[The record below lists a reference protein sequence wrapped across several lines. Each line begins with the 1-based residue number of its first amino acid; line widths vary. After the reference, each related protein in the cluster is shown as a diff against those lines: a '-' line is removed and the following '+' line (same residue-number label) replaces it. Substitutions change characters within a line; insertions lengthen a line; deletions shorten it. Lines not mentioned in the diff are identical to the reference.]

1 MKVFDGKE
9 GWKGRTILNK
19 CYSDF
24 LQEFRSL
31 IKRKFT
37 SVLKKIRQPKK
48 NWHLNCL
55 IIFKWSFLFDFKSS
69 QFSHK
74 QLVLVTAPVSTGAYF
89 CAPCIPH
96 GPFLLFLFYF
106 FPITPKKDY
115 AHRYN
120 KSQGGADHICQD
132 IFHIKVA
139 AWYKI
144 FLHILHG
151 NSV

>member
-74 QLVLVTAPVSTGAYF
+74 QLVLVTAPVSTGAYLLKKVLPVLKRGTVIKTKRYPAV
-89 CAPCIPH
+89 APDTSATIS
-96 GPFLLFLFYF
+96 
-106 FPITPKKDY
+106 KK
-115 AHRYN
+115 
-120 KSQGGADHICQD
+120 S
-132 IFHIKVA
+132 
-139 AWYKI
+139 
-144 FLHILHG
+144 
-151 NSV
+151 